1 MGYRPDLSNFTTT
14 GIRDWASKT
23 TRIYDTYVPR
33 EIEKAEP
40 QGIMS
45 FGELFMRMADGQ
57 SVPPDEVGFCHQ
69 HTEMVSEWLKK
80 RGFKPADWTK
90 RLGRTYVSFI
100 RDLEF
105 LVRLQESDLFSYVY
119 YDVQNDMAGID
130 AKVGYLG
137 EEWNLQFFWFN
148 PKRPQQSLHWLEK
161 KQRKYR
167 HIPNLI
173 YVPLTSLECEVVGG
187 FTFYPA
193 AKVQEIIKFVDRQWL
208 IGFEAQ
214 RCVKKDM
221 VDSAV

>member
-14 GIRDWASKT
+14 GIREWAANT

-33 EIEKAEP
+33 DIERAEP
-40 QGIMS
+40 QGIMP

-57 SVPPDEVGFCHQ
+57 IIPPDEKEFCIR
-69 HTEMVSEWLKK
+69 HTEMATPWLER
-80 RGFKPADWTK
+80 RGFNPADWTK
-90 RLGRTYVSFI
+90 RMGRTYVSFV

-105 LVRLQESDLFSYVY
+105 LVRLQESDLFTYVY
-119 YDVQNDMAGID
+119 YDVENDMAGID
-130 AKVGYLG
+130 AKVGYIG

-148 PKRPQQSLHWLEK
+148 PEKPQQNLHWLEK

-173 YVPLTSLECEVVGG
+173 YVPLTPLECDIIGG

-193 AKVQEIIKFVDRQWL
+193 EKVQEITKFADRQWL
-208 IGFEAQ
+208 IKFATNRKG
-214 RCVKKDM
+214 KI
-221 VDSAV
+221 AVGSVA